1 MIEKII
7 DTNQPLMEPGSPS
20 RQPNSAGALP
30 DNDKGVSVQVD
41 YAALID
47 QAIQHPQA
55 DAQLVQRARELLLSG
70 QLESDQNVL
79 EAARNITELGI

>member
-7 DTNQPLMEPGSPS
+7 DTNQPLMEPGSSS

-30 DNDKGVSVQVD
+30 DNDKDVSVQVD

-47 QAIQHPQA
+47 QALQHPQA
-55 DAQLVQRARELLLSG
+55 DAQLVRRARELLLSG